1 MMAEWVKIW
10 GLDKKKQKN
19 KSVEFSPTRQ
29 IIISESDIDLSTR
42 LVLRWMV
49 ILSGE
54 ATLSLSKLSFF

>member
-1 MMAEWVKIW
+1 MAEWVKIW

-42 LVLRWMV
+42 LVLR
-49 ILSGE
+49 
-54 ATLSLSKLSFF
+54 